1 MNKENIQQKLE
12 RDKGYDKTFTWRTV
26 SCSENRRQEKENEMA
41 LEISRH
47 DGWLRHLAKFNFA
60 CALTFLVKSIVKV
73 SRHQNELKHA
83 NSILLSI
90 L

>member
-1 MNKENIQQKLE
+1 MIKHLP
-12 RDKGYDKTFTWRTV
+12 GTV

-60 CALTFLVKSIVKV
+60 CTLSFLVKSIVKV
-73 SRHQNELKHA
+73 SCNQNELKHA

-90 L
+90 LRKRKNSEK

>member
-1 MNKENIQQKLE
+1 
-12 RDKGYDKTFTWRTV
+12 
-26 SCSENRRQEKENEMA
+26 MA

-73 SRHQNELKHA
+73 SCHQNELKHA
-83 NSILLSI
+83 NSIPHFHIMKGKEFREMKDSFVSKIFISI
-90 L
+90 FILFIFISIALTKG